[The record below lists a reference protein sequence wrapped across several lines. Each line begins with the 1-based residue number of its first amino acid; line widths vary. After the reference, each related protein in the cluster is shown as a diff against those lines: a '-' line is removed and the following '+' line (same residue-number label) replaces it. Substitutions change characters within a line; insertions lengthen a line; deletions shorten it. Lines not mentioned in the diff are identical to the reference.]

1 MTAGILFMTFWGN
14 DNSAKFLPTLDKLKK
29 NHPLRSAGIIRST
42 FEDHLENWR
51 YHSNG
56 KYFFYPTR
64 IKSTTTKNVK
74 TAKRNW

>member
-1 MTAGILFMTFWGN
+1 MTFWGN

-29 NHPLRSAGIIRST
+29 IRST
-42 FEDHLENWR
+42 FADHLENWR